1 MFQKPTNR
9 KKRRRAGRKAKSFGN
24 CTVIKFDKCSASW
37 RKMMTRRKKH
47 IQYVGFEKWNSELK
61 AMQDVMDNML
71 GRLYEATGIKDL

>member
-47 IQYVGFEKWNSELK
+47 IQYVGFEKWNSEVEFVSEFLRS
-61 AMQDVMDNML
+61 L
-71 GRLYEATGIKDL
+71 ESYLSRLTGVNSR